1 MAELFGF
8 EIKRK
13 TPIEEPHSF
22 VERQEDDGAIAV
34 AAGGSQATFVDL
46 EGTAQTESDLI
57 YKYRT
62 MMLNAEV
69 NSAVDDI
76 VNEAINVTNNE
87 APVTIVVDDI
97 PFTDGVKKKIIDEF
111 NYCLQ
116 LLDFSNTGYEKFK
129 QWYVDGRSN
138 YHVIIDE
145 SQPKRGIIELRYIDS
160 PKIRK
165 IKEYEQVRDGQAYVK
180 KLKNEY
186 FLYLDNSNIQDMGKF
201 TGGNVLQGL
210 KIAKDSIISINSGL
224 VNEKNTLVLSYLHQA
239 YKALNQ
245 LRMLEDAA
253 VIYRIARA
261 PERRAFYI
269 DVGNLPKAK
278 ADQYLRDMMTRHK
291 NKLAYNAATGE
302 IRDDRNFM
310 TMTDDYWL
318 PRREGGRGTEIQP
331 LAAGANLG
339 EMTDVEYMQK
349 KLYKALRVPV
359 SRLESDSM
367 FNVGR
372 SSEISRD
379 EVKFSKFVRRLR
391 NRFAMLFD
399 RFLEKQLVLK
409 GIITPE
415 DWNEIKNKLRYDFQ
429 LDNHFEELKHIEV
442 LRERVSLVN
451 DILPL
456 VEEGYFSKSYVKKH
470 VLYQSEEEIEEIKKE
485 KEEEKAEE
493 RENDLIDAV
502 HQDAMSDDDE
512 EEQGQ
517 GAPTTFTATLKPA
530 APTKPKEEKLK

>member
-13 TPIEEPHSF
+13 TPTEEPHSF
-22 VERQEDDGAIAV
+22 VERQDDDGAVAV
-34 AAGGSQATFVDL
+34 AAGGHQSSFVDI
-46 EGTAQTESDLI
+46 EGTAQNEVDLI

-62 MMLNAEV
+62 MMMNAEV
-69 NSAVDDI
+69 ASAVDDI
-76 VNEAINVTNNE
+76 VNEAINVSDNE
-87 APVTIVVDDI
+87 EAVSINVDDI
-97 PFTDGVKKKIIDEF
+97 PFPASIKKKITDEF

-116 LLDFSNTGYEKFK
+116 LLDFSNSGYEKFK

-145 SQPKRGIIELRYIDS
+145 KQPKKGIIELRYVDS

-165 IKEYEQVRDGQAYVK
+165 IKEYEQIRDGQIYVK

-186 FLYLDNSNIQDMGKF
+186 FLYTEGGAGAFDSTKGNNS
-201 TGGNVLQGL
+201 TVLQGL

-224 VNEKNTLVLSYLHQA
+224 VNERNTQVLSYLHQA

-269 DVGNLPKAK
+269 DVGNLPKVK
-278 ADQYLRDMMTRHK
+278 AEQYMRDMMTRHK

-331 LAAGANLG
+331 LAGGANLG

-349 KLYKALRVPV
+349 KLYKALRVPI
-359 SRLESDSM
+359 SRLEADSQ
-367 FNVGR
+367 FNLGR

-379 EVKFSKFVRRLR
+379 EVKFSKFIRRLR
-391 NRFAMLFD
+391 TRFSMLFD
-399 RFLEKQLVLK
+399 RFLEKQLILK
-409 GIITPE
+409 GICTPE
-415 DWNEIKNKLRYDFQ
+415 DWELIKDSIRYDYQ
-429 LDNHFEELKHIEV
+429 LDNHFEELKSIEV
-442 LRERVSLVN
+442 MRERLSLLN
-451 DILPL
+451 DASAF
-456 VEEGYFSKSYVKKH
+456 VGKGQYFSRLHVKKH
-470 VLYQSEEEIEEIKKE
+470 ILRQTDEEIEEILKE
-485 KEEEKAEE
+485 QEEEAIQDE
-493 RENDLIDAV
+493 IDGV
-502 HQDAMSDDDE
+502 DPDGNGKD
-512 EEQGQ
+512 EEQGKEAEAAAQ
-517 GAPTTFTATLKPA
+517 TFVIKAQPA
-530 APTKPKEEKLK
+530 PKEETK

>member
-13 TPIEEPHSF
+13 TTEEEPISF
-22 VERQEDDGAIAV
+22 VERHEDDGAIAV
-34 AAGGSQATFVDL
+34 AAGGNQATFVDL
-46 EGTAQTESDLI
+46 EGSAQTEADLI
-57 YKYRT
+57 YKYRS
-62 MMLNAEV
+62 MMMNAEV
-69 NSAVDDI
+69 ASAVDDI
-76 VNEAINVTNNE
+76 VNEAINISDNE
-87 APVTIVVDDI
+87 DVVSINVDDI
-97 PFTDGVKKKIIDEF
+97 PFPDSIKKKIVDEF
-111 NYCLQ
+111 EFGLQ

-145 SQPKRGIIELRYIDS
+145 QNPKRGILELRYIDS
-160 PKIRK
+160 PRIRK
-165 IKEYEQVRDGQAYVK
+165 IKEYEQAREGQVYVK
-180 KLKNEY
+180 RLKNEY
-186 FLYLDNSNIQDMGKF
+186 FIYIE
-201 TGGNVLQGL
+201 GGISELSKVNGSTVIQGL

-224 VNEKNTLVLSYLHQA
+224 VNERNTLVLSYLHQA

-269 DVGNLPKAK
+269 DVGTLPKAK
-278 ADQYLRDMMTRHK
+278 AEQYMRDMMTRHK
-291 NKLAYNAATGE
+291 NKLAYNASTGE

-331 LAAGANLG
+331 LAGGQNLG

-359 SRLESDSM
+359 SRLETDTT
-367 FNVGR
+367 FNLGR

-391 NRFAMLFD
+391 NRFSTLFD
-399 RFLEKQLVLK
+399 KYLEKQLILK

-415 DWNEIKNKLRYDFQ
+415 DWETIKDKIRYDFMM
-429 LDNHFEELKHIEV
+429 DNQFEELKTIEV
-442 LRERVSLVN
+442 LRERMSLLDSMDPYV
-451 DILPL
+451 
-456 VEEGYFSKSYVKKH
+456 GKYFSRMQLKKK
-470 VLYQSEEEIEEIKKE
+470 VLHQTEEEIKEIQKE
-485 KEEEKAEE
+485 MDEEKVLDDLEDGGDGD
-493 RENDLIDAV
+493 NDTSGSGN
-502 HQDAMSDDDE
+502 Q
-512 EEQGQ
+512 
-517 GAPTTFTATLKPA
+517 TFVATLKPSNDEDNGDN
-530 APTKPKEEKLK
+530 K

>member
-13 TPIEEPHSF
+13 TPVEEPHSF

-34 AAGGSQATFVDL
+34 AAGGAQATFVDL

-57 YKYRT
+57 YKYRS
-62 MMLNAEV
+62 MMMNAEV
-69 NSAVDDI
+69 SSAVDDI
-76 VNEAINVTNNE
+76 VNEAINVSIDE
-87 APVTIVVDDI
+87 SPVEIVVDDI
-97 PFTDGVKKKIIDEF
+97 PFGEPVKKKIVEEF
-111 NYCLQ
+111 KYCLQ
-116 LLDFSNTGYEKFK
+116 LLDFSNTGYEKFR

-145 SQPKRGIIELRYIDS
+145 ANPKRGILELRYIDS

-165 IKEYEQVRDGQAYVK
+165 IKEYEAVKEGQIYVR

-186 FLYLDNSNIQDMGKF
+186 YIYIDNSSLGAAGAADIAKVNGIS
-201 TGGNVLQGL
+201 TLQGL
-210 KIAKDSIISINSGL
+210 RIAKDSIITINSGL
-224 VNEKNTLVLSYLHQA
+224 VNERNTLVLSYLHQA

-253 VIYRIARA
+253 VIYRLARA

-278 ADQYLRDMMTRHK
+278 AEQYMRDMMTRHK
-291 NKLAYNAATGE
+291 NKLAYNASTGE

-331 LAAGANLG
+331 LAGGANLG
-339 EMTDVEYMQK
+339 EMADIEYMQK
-349 KLYKALRVPV
+349 KLYKALRVPI
-359 SRLESDSM
+359 SRLESDST
-367 FNVGR
+367 FNLGR

-391 NRFAMLFD
+391 NRFSMLFD
-399 RFLEKQLVLK
+399 RFLEKQLILK
-409 GIITPE
+409 GICTPE
-415 DWNEIKNKLRYDFQ
+415 DWDQMKNKIRYDFQ
-429 LDNHFEELKHIEV
+429 LDNHFEELKNLEI
-442 LRERVSLVN
+442 LRER
-451 DILPL
+451 
-456 VEEGYFSKSYVKKH
+456 FSVVDAMDAHVGKYISALFVKKKA
-470 VLYQSEEEIEEIKKE
+470 LYQTDEEIEEMRLEMEHEDIENKIKE
-485 KEEEKAEE
+485 LDDAEH
-493 RENDLIDAV
+493 NQAIGGD
-502 HQDAMSDDDE
+502 Q
-512 EEQGQ
+512 EEQPQ
-517 GAPTTFTATLKPA
+517 TFTATLKPSNGA
-530 APTKPKEEKLK
+530 KKEDE